1 VGKLESLF
9 EVEGKVEQIV
19 NYYTTKAGKNVR
31 GVRLENGE
39 IYVDWKERARDVR
52 VGQKVRIVYRDW
64 TPTKIQLPA
73 HHVIEKVETQ
83 NSVKQSL
90 QVLVQKLEQVASE
103 AKNIIERL

>member
-39 IYVDWKERARDVR
+39 VYVDWKERARDVR

-90 QVLVQKLEQVASE
+90 QILVQKLEQVASE

>member
-1 VGKLESLF
+1 LESLF
-9 EVEGKVEQIV
+9 EVEGKVKQIV
-19 NYYTTKAGKNVR
+19 DYYTTKAGKTVR

-39 IYVDWKERARDVR
+39 IYVDWKGRARDVR

-64 TPTKIQLPA
+64 TPSKIQLPK

-83 NSVKQSL
+83 NSVKQGL
-90 QVLVQKLEQVASE
+90 QILVQKLEQVASE

>member
-1 VGKLESLF
+1 MESLF

-39 IYVDWKERARDVR
+39 VYVDWKERARDVR

-90 QVLVQKLEQVASE
+90 QILVQKLEQVASE

>member
-1 VGKLESLF
+1 MENMS

-19 NYYTTKAGKNVR
+19 NYYTTKAGKTIR
-31 GVRLENGE
+31 GLRLDNGG
-39 IYVDWKERARDVR
+39 IYVDWKERARDVN

-64 TPTKIQLPA
+64 TPSKIQLPK

-90 QVLVQKLEQVASE
+90 QVLVQKLEEAVSE
-103 AKNIIERL
+103 AKRIMERL

>member
-1 VGKLESLF
+1 MENMS

-19 NYYTTKAGKNVR
+19 NYYTTKAGKTVR
-31 GVRLENGE
+31 GVRLDNGE
-39 IYVDWKERARDVR
+39 IYVDWKERARDVN

-64 TPTKIQLPA
+64 TPSKIQLPK

-90 QVLVQKLEQVASE
+90 QILVQKLEQVASE